1 MLAFSA
7 KAELNPLANRKQ
19 HPENL
24 FTAATET
31 VIELEVVEDKPALFA
46 RITALFGKKQLSD
59 DARFSDVH
67 QAVELVATEQQEFST
82 RTDKALDEQAERL
95 TPQRLKQVVLTAMAE
110 VNAELYPWRAQQEL
124 RGFNGLADVPAE
136 QLAGRSVRLHHY
148 ENAVWCWARAVLN
161 ERYQDFD
168 ATAAAAKRGEELED
182 ATGDLWRDARWAV
195 SRVQNAPHC
204 TVELI

>member
-1 MLAFSA
+1 MQFVAPEKATGTPEIIPNNSFWPDIDLATFRSVM
-7 KAELNPLANRKQ
+7 RVDG
-19 HPENL
+19 
-24 FTAATET
+24 T
-31 VIELEVVEDKPALFA
+31 V
-46 RITALFGKKQLSD
+46 
-59 DARFSDVH
+59 
-67 QAVELVATEQQEFST
+67 
-82 RTDKALDEQAERL
+82 

-110 VNAELYPWRAQQEL
+110 VNAELYPWREQQEL

-182 ATGDLWRDARWAV
+182 ATGDLWREARWAI

>member
-1 MLAFSA
+1 MQFVAPEKATGTPEIIPNNSFWPDIDLATFRSVM
-7 KAELNPLANRKQ
+7 RVDG
-19 HPENL
+19 
-24 FTAATET
+24 T
-31 VIELEVVEDKPALFA
+31 V
-46 RITALFGKKQLSD
+46 
-59 DARFSDVH
+59 
-67 QAVELVATEQQEFST
+67 
-82 RTDKALDEQAERL
+82 

-110 VNAELYPWRAQQEL
+110 VNAELYPWREQQEL

-136 QLAGRSVRLHHY
+136 QMAGRSVRLHHY

-168 ATAAAAKRGEELED
+168 ATAAAAKRGEELDD
-182 ATGDLWRDARWAV
+182 ATGDLWRDARWAI

>member
-1 MLAFSA
+1 MQFVAPEKATGTPEIIPNNSFWPDIDLATFRSVM
-7 KAELNPLANRKQ
+7 RVDG
-19 HPENL
+19 
-24 FTAATET
+24 T
-31 VIELEVVEDKPALFA
+31 V
-46 RITALFGKKQLSD
+46 
-59 DARFSDVH
+59 
-67 QAVELVATEQQEFST
+67 
-82 RTDKALDEQAERL
+82 

-110 VNAELYPWRAQQEL
+110 VNAELYPWREQQEL
-124 RGFNGLADVPAE
+124 RGFNGLSDVPAE
-136 QLAGRSVRLHHY
+136 KLAGRSVRLHHY

-182 ATGDLWRDARWAV
+182 ATGDLWRDARWAI

>member
-1 MLAFSA
+1 MQFVAPEKATGTPEIIPNNSFWPDIDLATFRSVM
-7 KAELNPLANRKQ
+7 RVDG
-19 HPENL
+19 
-24 FTAATET
+24 T
-31 VIELEVVEDKPALFA
+31 V
-46 RITALFGKKQLSD
+46 
-59 DARFSDVH
+59 
-67 QAVELVATEQQEFST
+67 
-82 RTDKALDEQAERL
+82 

-110 VNAELYPWRAQQEL
+110 VNAELYPWREQQEL
-124 RGFNGLADVPAE
+124 RGFNGLTDVTAE

-182 ATGDLWRDARWAV
+182 ATGDLWRDARWAI

>member
-1 MLAFSA
+1 MQFVAPEKATGTPEIIPNNSFWPDIDLATFRSVM
-7 KAELNPLANRKQ
+7 RVDG
-19 HPENL
+19 
-24 FTAATET
+24 T
-31 VIELEVVEDKPALFA
+31 V
-46 RITALFGKKQLSD
+46 
-59 DARFSDVH
+59 
-67 QAVELVATEQQEFST
+67 
-82 RTDKALDEQAERL
+82 

-110 VNAELYPWRAQQEL
+110 VNAELYPWRERQEL
-124 RGFNGLADVPAE
+124 RGYNSLVNVPAE
-136 QLAGRSVRLHHY
+136 ELAGRSVRLHHY

-168 ATAAAAKRGEELED
+168 ATAAAAKRGEELEN

>member
-1 MLAFSA
+1 MQFVAPEKATGTPEIIPNNSFWPDIDLATFRSVM
-7 KAELNPLANRKQ
+7 RVDG
-19 HPENL
+19 
-24 FTAATET
+24 T
-31 VIELEVVEDKPALFA
+31 V
-46 RITALFGKKQLSD
+46 
-59 DARFSDVH
+59 
-67 QAVELVATEQQEFST
+67 
-82 RTDKALDEQAERL
+82 

-110 VNAELYPWRAQQEL
+110 VNAELYPWRDQQEL
-124 RGFNGLADVPAE
+124 RGFNSLGDVPAE

-182 ATGDLWRDARWAV
+182 ATGDLWRDARWAI

>member
-1 MLAFSA
+1 MQFVAPEKATGTPEIIPNNSFWPDIDLATFRSVM
-7 KAELNPLANRKQ
+7 RVDG
-19 HPENL
+19 
-24 FTAATET
+24 T
-31 VIELEVVEDKPALFA
+31 V
-46 RITALFGKKQLSD
+46 
-59 DARFSDVH
+59 
-67 QAVELVATEQQEFST
+67 
-82 RTDKALDEQAERL
+82 

-110 VNAELYPWRAQQEL
+110 VNAELYPWREQQEL

-136 QLAGRSVRLHHY
+136 QLAGRSLRLHHY

-168 ATAAAAKRGEELED
+168 ATAAAVKRGEELED
-182 ATGDLWRDARWAV
+182 ATGDLWRDARWAI

>member
-1 MLAFSA
+1 MQFVAPEKATGTPEIIPNNSFWPDIDLATFRSVMRVDGTVT
-7 KAELNPLANRKQ
+7 PL
-19 HPENL
+19 
-24 FTAATET
+24 
-31 VIELEVVEDKPALFA
+31 
-46 RITALFGKKQLSD
+46 
-59 DARFSDVH
+59 
-67 QAVELVATEQQEFST
+67 
-82 RTDKALDEQAERL
+82 
-95 TPQRLKQVVLTAMAE
+95 RLKQVVLTAMAE
-110 VNAELYPWRAQQEL
+110 VNAELYPWREQQEL

-182 ATGDLWRDARWAV
+182 ATGDLWRDARWAI

>member
-1 MLAFSA
+1 MQFVAPEKATGTPEIIPNNSFWPDIDLATFR
-7 KAELNPLANRKQ
+7 NVMRVDG
-19 HPENL
+19 
-24 FTAATET
+24 T
-31 VIELEVVEDKPALFA
+31 V
-46 RITALFGKKQLSD
+46 
-59 DARFSDVH
+59 
-67 QAVELVATEQQEFST
+67 
-82 RTDKALDEQAERL
+82 

-110 VNAELYPWRAQQEL
+110 VNAELYPWREQQEL

-136 QLAGRSVRLHHY
+136 QLSGRSVRLHHY

-161 ERYQDFD
+161 ERYQDYD
-168 ATAAAAKRGEELED
+168 ATAAATKRGEELAD